1 MAVSPSQVSPAKR
14 CRYQS
19 QVEGDL
25 VSGISKN
32 EVSLIAMPAMQLL
45 YWACGME
52 SSSEMHRPQP
62 AVSFAT
68 AKETKSKV
76 FDRKFFVLAGVA
88 AAATAFDVTT
98 TSRCMS
104 TYVDCREGNPLLG
117 AHPST
122 ARLYG
127 VSFSILGGQL
137 FASAWLR
144 RKTPNGK
151 LWMAPPIIT
160 AAGHGMAAVLNLRTM
175 HQLQQQPVE
184 TGDGNRLLEKIAC
197 NPAAGQESAKVSTSN
212 FSFRCK
218 QLHTK
223 DHAVV

>member
-1 MAVSPSQVSPAKR
+1 MAIHGRWRWNRLFQIPNGGYFMRVPYMVLVFVISLQAVAQTAPASNLFDT
-14 CRYQS
+14 QTT
-19 QVEGDL
+19 VT
-25 VSGISKN
+25 
-32 EVSLIAMPAMQLL
+32 P
-45 YWACGME
+45 
-52 SSSEMHRPQP
+52 RPQP
-62 AVSFAT
+62 AVSFAP
-68 AKETKSKV
+68 AKETKPKV

-137 FASAWLR
+137 LASAWLR

-151 LWMAPPIIT
+151 LWMALPIIT

-175 HQLQQQPVE
+175 HQLRASQ
-184 TGDGNRLLEKIAC
+184 
-197 NPAAGQESAKVSTSN
+197 
-212 FSFRCK
+212 
-218 QLHTK
+218 
-223 DHAVV
+223 